1 MHKFQ
6 KSKTIPYPALL
17 IKNVIM
23 DIEKYP
29 EFLPWCSQAIILEQN
44 HDFIIAQLNIKFQ
57 NFEESYIS
65 KTTIEETS
73 DSTIKIETRSIS
85 GPFQNLLSIW
95 ELKSLDK
102 LTKVNFS
109 IDFCFKS
116 QILNVVIGTIF
127 HAASK
132 KMIAS
137 FENRVKK
144 LHNVTFPPTG

>member
-6 KSKTIPYPALL
+6 KSKTIPYPTLL

-23 DIEKYP
+23 DVEKYP

-65 KTTIEETS
+65 KTTIEETT
-73 DSTIKIETRSIS
+73 DGVIKIKTTSIS
-85 GPFQNLLSIW
+85 GPFQNLLSVW
-95 ELKSLDK
+95 ELKSSDK

-127 HAASK
+127 RAASK

-137 FENRVKK
+137 FESRVKK
-144 LHNVTFPPTG
+144 LHSITF